1 MCTYAWR
8 WKESWRYNIR
18 DLLDGLVWYIFS
30 ILPLGNWARVKLRRV
45 SITDHSF
52 HTFIEWRRFLFLCDA
67 VCFYP
72 PPPLFYS
79 LPLWYVLLSSLD
91 INIYIFVLAFFVPSP
106 LLGWYL
112 KYVFQRIECWYL
124 NKGGFGPLPLAIL
137 LHKVYFFDNEPS
149 KRAQAMHLPN
159 QYVWEGRHKKT
170 KQHKNKIEYTLGS

>member
-1 MCTYAWR
+1 MFSKSFCTYAWR

-124 NKGGFGPLPLAIL
+124 NKGGFNNNNLLIGCSITRVVYIEVLITRCIL
-137 LHKVYFFDNEPS
+137 YN
-149 KRAQAMHLPN
+149 
-159 QYVWEGRHKKT
+159 T
-170 KQHKNKIEYTLGS
+170 IKI